1 MNYTFQKSRR
11 AKSKDDFETWV
22 ELGIT
27 NTLNTFEGGDVRA
40 TSLIVV
46 VNGRSEQLQSRWSGR
61 QGHSFCDSG

>member
-22 ELGIT
+22 ESDIT

-40 TSLIVV
+40 TTLIVKDED
-46 VNGRSEQLQSRWSGR
+46 NINR
-61 QGHSFCDSG
+61 QMESSII

>member
-22 ELGIT
+22 ESDIT

-40 TSLIVV
+40 TTLIVKDED
-46 VNGRSEQLQSRWSGR
+46 NINR
-61 QGHSFCDSG
+61 QMESSIL